1 MTERLEQMKQLVDS
15 VLKRVGLYS
24 PEAAELVFLTGL
36 VESKYKYIYQIG
48 GPARGYFQVEPFT
61 AWDICINYLS
71 FRRSEAKTYA
81 RALNLEEEVL
91 IYPTEE
97 LMEEMLADNI
107 ALGILLCRL
116 KYYRVPH
123 PLPKDTDGM
132 AAYWKQFYNAGGKG
146 TVKHFLETVD
156 VAQKGKI

>member
-1 MTERLEQMKQLVDS
+1 MTERLEQMKRLVDS
-15 VLKRVGLYS
+15 VLKRADLYS

-71 FRRSEAKTYA
+71 FRRSTAVRYAKV
-81 RALNLEEEVL
+81 LNLEEEVL
-91 IYPTEE
+91 MHPTEE
-97 LMEEMLADNI
+97 LMEEMLEDNI

-123 PLPKDTDGM
+123 PLPTDVDGM

-156 VAQKGKI
+156 VAQNHKL

>member
-1 MTERLEQMKQLVDS
+1 MTKRLEQMKNLVDD
-15 VLKRVGLYS
+15 VLKKCGLYS
-24 PEAAELVFLTGL
+24 EEAAQLVFLTGL
-36 VESKYKYIYQIG
+36 VESKYKYLYQIG

-61 AWDICINYLS
+61 AWDICLNYLVY
-71 FRRSEAKTYA
+71 RKSEARTYA
-81 RALNLEEEVL
+81 KALKIDEGVL
-91 IYPTEE
+91 LFPTEE
-97 LMEEMLADNI
+97 LLEELLPENI

-123 PLPKDTDGM
+123 PLPKDTDSM

-156 VAQKGKI
+156 VAEKGNL